1 MVFTRLLL
9 AALAVAAAAPAEGP
23 AREAR
28 SCFPVEDLPPE
39 DRREAEELFLRILDS
54 EGLYTLVGGIK
65 PASSGFVRFVLDAG
79 SASLEPVDRAR
90 RLLETF
96 RCGDLVLATVHHF
109 RKIYEHPETGKKER
123 HYEGIV
129 LAVEPLRRLLR
140 QHEREFALL
149 GVSPHSHPMEVLM
162 AVEHAGEIDRWR
174 GYGRLFGF
182 PPAAVDFF
190 VDAGSRQKKTGEF
203 VKRRFVS
210 LPTFA
215 RAERGVVYA
224 VAEDAEESEEDARLR
239 RAIEAALADYKER
252 RERYIGPGRPGVARL
267 LRDWFCPDGKLCAL
281 PAAPSNEAMPGS
293 R

>member
-1 MVFTRLLL
+1 MPYLWLLLL
-9 AALAVAAAAPAEGP
+9 AYAAPAAASDPP
-23 AREAR
+23 AA
-28 SCFPVEDLPPE
+28 SCFSVEDLPVE
-39 DRREAEELFLRILDS
+39 ERAEAEELFLKILDS
-54 EGLYTLVGGIK
+54 EGLYTIAGGIK
-65 PASSGFVRFVLDAG
+65 PASSGFVRFALDAD
-79 SASLEPVDRAR
+79 ADSLQPVDRAR
-90 RLLETF
+90 RLLERF

-109 RKIYEHPETGKKER
+109 RKIYGHPKTGRRER

-129 LAVEPLRRLLR
+129 LAAEPLRRLVR
-140 QHEREFALL
+140 QYEREFALL
-149 GVSPHSHPMEVLM
+149 GVSPHSHPVEILM
-162 AVEHAGEIDRWR
+162 AVEHAGELERWR

-182 PPAAVDFF
+182 PAPAVDFF
-190 VDAGSRQKKTGEF
+190 VEAGSRQQKTGGF

-210 LPTFA
+210 LPTFE
-215 RAERGVVYA
+215 RAQRGVVYA
-224 VAEDAEESEEDARLR
+224 VAEDAGESEEDARLR